1 MINPLLSNAEQHSQG
16 FLVDNQNMA
25 GIFTEATPVQKAV
38 ESLDPQLLRALGA
51 AYGLFLVNKAGLRA
65 PTAVNKKKNIT
76 IDYLAAALVG
86 LASPVFGSLGM
97 LLYLNM
103 SKGKK

>member
-25 GIFTEATPVQKAV
+25 GIFTEATP
-38 ESLDPQLLRALGA
+38 
-51 AYGLFLVNKAGLRA
+51 
-65 PTAVNKKKNIT
+65 PTAVNQKKNIA
-76 IDYLAAALVG
+76 IDYAAAFLVG
-86 LASPVFGSLGM
+86 AASPVFGSLGM